1 MKGLVTLVMKGR
13 VQAIVAT
20 VVTAMLALV
29 ITPMAVIS
37 AAIVVLATLRN
48 GAREGLVVALSGILA
63 IAGLGGLMF
72 QMPLALAL
80 LGLMLWMPAWGLAVV
95 LGNSGSLASALE
107 AAAFGGLAVVGLQYL
122 LLQDPAMF
130 WDQTLQQYLQFD
142 PAAIPEDQQREL
154 LGAIAGW
161 MPGGIAASWMVS
173 MSLALMLGRWG
184 QALLDRPG
192 AFGAEFRELRFSRTW
207 LLLLPVLLGI
217 SFLAYGGEPSLAGQF
232 YLVGMTLFLL
242 QGISVAHALVNNL
255 GAQAGWLFGL
265 YFLLLVGAPHSVTA
279 VAAAGYA
286 DGWLNFR
293 AKVRGNSQRPPSE

>member
-1 MKGLVTLVMKGR
+1 VKGLVTLVMKGR

-20 VVTAMLALV
+20 VVFAMAALV
-29 ITPMAVIS
+29 VTPMAVVS

-48 GAREGLVVALSGILA
+48 GAREGLLVALSGMLA

-95 LGNSGSLASALE
+95 LGNSASLARALE
-107 AAAFGGLAVVGLQYL
+107 TAAFGGLVVVGLQYL
-122 LLQDPAMF
+122 LLQDPAVF
-130 WDQTLQQYLQFD
+130 WGETLQQHLQFD

-154 LGAIAGW
+154 FAAIAGW

-207 LLLLPVLLGI
+207 LLLLPVLLGL
-217 SFLAYGGEPSLAGQF
+217 SFVAYGGEPSLAGQF

-293 AKVRGNSQRPPSE
+293 AKVRGGSQRPPSE

>member
-1 MKGLVTLVMKGR
+1 
-13 VQAIVAT
+13 
-20 VVTAMLALV
+20 
-29 ITPMAVIS
+29 MAVIS

-48 GAREGLVVALSGILA
+48 GAREGLVVAVSGILA
-63 IAGLGGLMF
+63 IAGLGGLLF

-95 LGNSGSLASALE
+95 LGNSGSLARALE
-107 AAAFGGLAVVGLQYL
+107 TAAFGGLAVVGLQYL

-130 WDQTLQQYLQFD
+130 WDEMLQQYLQFD

-207 LLLLPVLLGI
+207 LLLVPVLLGL
-217 SFLAYGGEPSLAGQF
+217 SFLAFGGEPSLAGQL

-242 QGISVAHALVNNL
+242 QGISVAHALVNIL
-255 GAQAGWLFGL
+255 GVQAAWLFGL
-265 YFLLLVGAPHSVTA
+265 YFLLLVGAPYSVTA

-293 AKVRGNSQRPPSE
+293 TKVRGNSQRPPSG

>member
-1 MKGLVTLVMKGR
+1 VKGLITLVMKGR
-13 VQAIVAT
+13 MQAIVAT
-20 VVTAMLALV
+20 VVTAMAALL
-29 ITPMAVIS
+29 ITPMAVVS
-37 AAIVVLATLRN
+37 AAVVVLATLRN
-48 GAREGLVVALSGILA
+48 GAREGLVVAVSGILA

-95 LGNSGSLASALE
+95 LGNSGSLDRALE
-107 AAAFGGLAVVGLQYL
+107 GAAFGGLALVGAQYV
-122 LLQDPAMF
+122 LLQDPGAF
-130 WDQTLQQYLQFD
+130 WGEMLQQYVQFD

-154 LGAIAGW
+154 LSSIAGW
-161 MPGGIAASWMVS
+161 MPGGVAASWMIS
-173 MSLALMLGRWG
+173 MGLALMLGRWG

-207 LLLLPVLLGI
+207 LFLVPVLLGI
-217 SFLAYGGEPSLAGQF
+217 GFLAYGGEPSLAGQF

-265 YFLLLVGAPHSVTA
+265 YFLLLVGAPYSFTA
-279 VAAAGYA
+279 IAAAGYA

-293 AKVRGNSQRPPSE
+293 AKVRGSA